1 MVSSSVF
8 IGFSPQTQTW
18 YLSIVLHQHIL
29 IFLKIY
35 PKKARKSRHF
45 KPKISHFGHFHSFNW
60 NYIPIFIC
68 ICSLYTLSIGK
79 TWFNVAKNWIIILQL
94 NLKQLHKVNFY
105 PSDNNFTQA
114 LLVCLWQIS
123 SLFTQCT
130 NNCFC
135 FLCLELEA
143 LSLDIATDLTK
154 QQNQSSYHYSENQCV
169 LWTFYFLTLKIAKY
183 NSLLLLLQNQP
194 SHPICKFMTN
204 IRPL

>member
-123 SLFTQCT
+123 SL
-130 NNCFC
+130 
-135 FLCLELEA
+135 LLWL
-143 LSLDIATDLTK
+143 LSAPLIQKWIDNITEHE
-154 QQNQSSYHYSENQCV
+154 QV
-169 LWTFYFLTLKIAKY
+169 LGYFV
-183 NSLLLLLQNQP
+183 
-194 SHPICKFMTN
+194 TN
-204 IRPL
+204 IQV